1 MSFGGRYDGFSLFG
15 LVGIVAIIIYIRF
28 MFYCANKKYN
38 FIFSKITLSI
48 YIILLIWLSFLFKTN
63 ITSANKT
70 WPQVMLLCIL
80 VDGLIYLIKH

>member
-28 MFYCANKKYN
+28 MFYWANKKYN

-48 YIILLIWLSFLFKTN
+48 YIILLIWLSFLFKTS
-63 ITSANKT
+63 ITSANET